1 MYIILPVGGEALAK
15 PVCVKASG
23 ASEFAGK
30 GVQGPGGGVEKSITS
45 WEVDWEAVFWLD
57 SFDGALEEVKLRWSP
72 DIRS

>member
-30 GVQGPGGGVEKSITS
+30 GVHGPGGGVEKSI
-45 WEVDWEAVFWLD
+45 L
-57 SFDGALEEVKLRWSP
+57 K
-72 DIRS
+72 